1 MSRII
6 HTNNLSIQTYFCQ
19 KIKELSQSSDARR
32 TFVGCRPNNC
42 VRVVIYI
49 RMNMYF
55 WEISTNNRVTNRIE
69 IVLVFQSWKDSEIY
83 ITGNRNVFCHIF
95 SLSFFRYLLLY
106 LRSKLYRQNFI
117 RVLKGLS
124 TTHTESLLKKNYV
137 VGSAG
142 RGGSSDTATAVALHE
157 DGTVAS
163 LIEDC
168 RQKSVP
174 VHIRFLLSTIGSKRF
189 IAKVGSVLS
198 SANNYAISLTM
209 QSHCSLQW
217 NGLWLLWV
225 E

>member
-1 MSRII
+1 M
-6 HTNNLSIQTYFCQ
+6 
-19 KIKELSQSSDARR
+19 
-32 TFVGCRPNNC
+32 
-42 VRVVIYI
+42 
-49 RMNMYF
+49 
-55 WEISTNNRVTNRIE
+55 TNRIE
-69 IVLVFQSWKDSEIY
+69 MYLDSSREKILKY
-83 ITGNRNVFCHIF
+83 IIGNRNVFCHIF

-198 SANNYAISLTM
+198 SANNYAISLQLAM
-209 QSHCSLQW
+209 KRALALVGGVVGSFIAIVVIAVVGPQIKRAS
-217 NGLWLLWV
+217 WLDSFQTDPHRTQRQRFKMLKIRSMYLNAD
-225 E
+225 